1 MFRQN
6 CRKIFL
12 VMIVQLSMLSVFAL
26 PAPLQNGKELPF
38 RRQTDTLPFT
48 ADSLSGWSSYYS
60 YLNQVDDS
68 VQLELILYRNNTDTS
83 AWSSQ
88 TRVGLI
94 SPTYSPSVPQVI
106 DYKEG
111 NRMWR
116 IYIYIDGSC
125 LFYLL
130 TGPPPVEQPPV
141 VAIQVRYK
149 K

>member
-1 MFRQN
+1 MLRY
-6 CRKIFL
+6 IVL
-12 VMIVQLSMLSVFAL
+12 VLVIQIAGLYVFAFPGNGHHSNV
-26 PAPLQNGKELPF
+26 PAVRP
-38 RRQTDTLPFT
+38 QTDTLPFT
-48 ADSLSGWSSYYS
+48 PDSLAGWSSYYS
-60 YLNQVDDS
+60 YLNQVGDS
-68 VQLELILYRNNTDTS
+68 VQLELILYRNNADTA
-83 AWSSQ
+83 AWTTQ
-88 TRVGLI
+88 TRVGMI
-94 SPTYSPSVPQVI
+94 SPVYSPSVPQVI

-141 VAIQVRYK
+141 VPIQVRYK